1 MNETK
6 NYVDILE
13 NTLKMKVEV
22 LKKLNKIEFEKDMVD
37 EDSMDSID
45 KYLDEKEELIKNLE
59 TLDEGFETTYEYAK
73 DEINNNK
80 DLYKEKIIS
89 MQNYIKEITDITVQL
104 RIKEANMKES
114 FDLFCKGKKDQVKK
128 FNKGTKTAL
137 SYYKN
142 MTDVHKDED
151 SYFFNSKG

>member
-1 MNETK
+1 MIQK
-6 NYVDILE
+6 NYVEILK
-13 NTLKMKVEV
+13 NTLEMKLEV
-22 LKKLNKIEFEKDMVD
+22 LKKLDKMEFEK
-37 EDSMDSID
+37 ENSGGSSIDSID
-45 KYLDEKEELIKNLE
+45 KYLDEKEELINKLE
-59 TLDEGFETTYEYAK
+59 QLDEGFEITYEYAK

-80 DLYKEKIIS
+80 DQYKEEIIS

-114 FDLFCKGKKDQVKK
+114 FDVFCKGKKEEVKK